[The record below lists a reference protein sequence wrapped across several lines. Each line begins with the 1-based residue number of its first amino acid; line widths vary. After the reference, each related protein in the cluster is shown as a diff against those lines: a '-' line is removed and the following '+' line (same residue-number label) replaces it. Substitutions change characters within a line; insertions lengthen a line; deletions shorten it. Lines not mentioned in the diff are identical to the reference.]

1 MALAPACIPPEQRSV
16 HVVTEAIAVFA
27 VVPFM
32 FWLATKRELPT
43 WARGTS
49 LAIAAGTLL
58 VDGWLLTRFLRE
70 KD

>member
-1 MALAPACIPPEQRSV
+1 MTPACIPPAQRSL
-16 HVVTEAIAVFA
+16 HVVTEAVAVFA
-27 VVPFM
+27 IAPFM
-32 FWLATKRELPT
+32 FWLATKKQLPP